1 MAPLGA
7 LFPNFASNHPYPSA
21 QGALN
26 YGRGLPPSLSR
37 AEGCS
42 MSDAVFAKYVR
53 RTAIAG
59 FGALALFAGFAV
71 APTVLSRSADAQE
84 ITPSRIAPPGGAPV
98 SFADLIERVRPA
110 VVSISVRQAPN
121 TAAGPS
127 LEGLPPGFEEFFRGR
142 PGRPGGPAPTS
153 LGSGFFI
160 DERGT
165 IVTNHH
171 VIVGA
176 EEITIRTSDGR
187 DLQAEIVGSDEPTDI
202 AVLRIRNGGGRF
214 QFVTFDDSSHIR
226 VGDWVVAVG
235 NPFGLD
241 GTATAGIVSAIG
253 RRDAGSSAY
262 VDYVQIDAPINRG
275 NSGGPTFDLN
285 GNVIGVNSAIFSPTG
300 GSVGIGFA
308 IPASTASQVV
318 AQLQRG
324 GRVSRGWIGV
334 SIQPLDNDM
343 ARSLGLDETRGALV
357 ANVVPEGPAARA
369 GIQQGDVILSLDGNR
384 ISDSRDLTQRVGA
397 TEVGRSSRVEILRNG
412 QRRNLTIRLQER
424 PSEQQLAATNVTPPS
439 NATPTP
445 QAQGGVASA
454 GLGLTVRPVTAEDR
468 TRLSLAANQAGLVV
482 TAVEPSSDAAEK
494 GIRPGDVILQ
504 VDRVPVSTVQRL
516 DELTATARRDSRPVL
531 LQVGTR
537 GGNRFVA
544 VNVAAE

>member
-1 MAPLGA
+1 MIDVV
-7 LFPNFASNHPYPSA
+7 Y
-21 QGALN
+21 
-26 YGRGLPPSLSR
+26 
-37 AEGCS
+37 
-42 MSDAVFAKYVR
+42 AKFLR
-53 RTAIAG
+53 RTAMAG
-59 FGALALFAGFAV
+59 AGALALFAGFAAV
-71 APTVLSRSADAQE
+71 PTVFSRTADAQE
-84 ITPSRIAPPGGAPV
+84 ITPSRVAPPTGAPT

-121 TAAGPS
+121 AATGPS

-160 DERGT
+160 DDRGT

-171 VIVGA
+171 VIAGA

-187 DLQAEIVGSDEPTDI
+187 DLRADIVGSDEPTDI
-202 AVLRIRNGGGRF
+202 AVLRVRGNNGRF

-308 IPASTASQVV
+308 IPASTASTVV
-318 AQLQRG
+318 EQLQRG
-324 GRVSRGWIGV
+324 GRVTRGWIGV
-334 SIQPLDNDM
+334 SIQPLDDDI
-343 ARSLGLDETRGALV
+343 ARSLGLDEARGALV
-357 ANVVPEGPAARA
+357 STVVPDGPAARA
-369 GIQQGDVILSLDGNR
+369 GIQQGDVILSFDGQR
-384 ISDSRDLTQRVGA
+384 ITDSRDLTQRVGA
-397 TEVGRSSRVEILRNG
+397 TPVGRSSRVEILRNG
-412 QRRNLTIRLQER
+412 QRRNLTIRLLER
-424 PSEQQLAATNVTPPS
+424 PSEQQLAA
-439 NATPTP
+439 ATPTP
-445 QAQGGVASA
+445 EATPNERAPQGGVASA
-454 GLGLTVRPVTAEDR
+454 GLGLTVRPLTAEDR
-468 TRLSLAANQAGLVV
+468 TRLGLAADQAGLLV
-482 TAVEPSSDAAEK
+482 TAVAPTSDAAEK
-494 GIRPGDVILQ
+494 GIVPGVAILRA
-504 VDRVPVSTVQRL
+504 DNVPVSSAEQ
-516 DELTATARRDSRPVL
+516 LTRRAEAARNASPARPVL
-531 LQVGTR
+531 LQVAVR
-537 GGNRFVA
+537 GGNRYVA
-544 VNVAAE
+544 VDVAAE